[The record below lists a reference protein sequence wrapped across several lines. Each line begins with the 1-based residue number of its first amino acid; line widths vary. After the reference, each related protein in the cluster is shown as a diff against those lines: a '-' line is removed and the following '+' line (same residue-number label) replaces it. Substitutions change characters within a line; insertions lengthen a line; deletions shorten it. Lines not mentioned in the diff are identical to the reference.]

1 MKLRK
6 SQMKLRKNEIVSP
19 KNSTVSRWKMKNP
32 HGGIL
37 DSLRGDSIGSLI
49 TSYCCPLL
57 EQPLEIELPAIIR
70 DCREELVAQLV
81 FLLIRLIYI

>member
-1 MKLRK
+1 MKFRK

-37 DSLRGDSIGSLI
+37 DSLRGGLHRISDYKLLLPTIRA
-49 TSYCCPLL
+49 TS
-57 EQPLEIELPAIIR
+57 
-70 DCREELVAQLV
+70 
-81 FLLIRLIYI
+81 